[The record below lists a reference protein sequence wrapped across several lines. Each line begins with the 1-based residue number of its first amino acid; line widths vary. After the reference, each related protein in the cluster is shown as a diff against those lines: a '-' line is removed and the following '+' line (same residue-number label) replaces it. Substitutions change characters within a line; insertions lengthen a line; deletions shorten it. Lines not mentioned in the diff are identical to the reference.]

1 MTAKGERKKKI
12 TFLIVKV
19 AAGALLFLCCLFIFG
34 YLVHEVLVEK
44 EAGFDT
50 AILRQMDKFRKDAIV
65 PWVEFIT
72 FFGSMWFL
80 LPAYCILMVIC
91 YQQNKKSLAID
102 IGIVGLSS
110 TILLHSLKY
119 YFERNRPE
127 DQLVETLL
135 TFSFPS
141 GHALSSFIF
150 CSTLVYIV
158 WKTRLHQ
165 VWKWFIS
172 IVLIGIALII
182 GITRIILRV
191 HYPTDVVAGIVLAIM
206 WVLVSFTLLSRFRN
220 QKPGDRG

>member
-1 MTAKGERKKKI
+1 MTALQSDRKKI
-12 TFLIVKV
+12 PFLILKV
-19 AAGALLFLCCLFIFG
+19 AGGALLFLCCLFIFG

-44 EAGFDT
+44 EAGFDNV
-50 AILRQMDKFRKDAIV
+50 ILQQMDRFRKDSFV

-80 LPAYCILMVIC
+80 LPAYCILMGIC
-91 YQQNKKSLAID
+91 YHQKKKSLAFD
-102 IGIVGLSS
+102 IGIVGLTS
-110 TILLHSLKY
+110 TILLHSMKY
-119 YFERNRPE
+119 FFERNRP
-127 DQLVETLL
+127 DNQLVKTLI

-158 WKTRLHQ
+158 VKSKMHK
-165 VWKWFIS
+165 VWKWFLS
-172 IVLIGIALII
+172 LGLIVFALII

-206 WVLVSFTLLSRFRN
+206 WVLISFTLLARFRN
-220 QKPGDRG
+220 HKHQ